1 MACMHASVRR
11 AGSVAAMAESLR
23 CAVSGRPAGRVGSGQ
38 SLISIHGGGVSFCN
52 DTTDRNFWPCMQMQH
67 TMYATTTF
75 DCAQCIWT
83 DACMLR
89 YIYIYNTYSFFF
101 EGQYL
106 QLGKTEDELG
116 GGASNKAAGLCSMK
130 ITFGHMIRSRRS
142 R

>member
-1 MACMHASVRR
+1 M
-11 AGSVAAMAESLR
+11 
-23 CAVSGRPAGRVGSGQ
+23 
-38 SLISIHGGGVSFCN
+38 SFCN

-67 TMYATTTF
+67 TTTF
-75 DCAQCIWT
+75 GCAQCIWT

-116 GGASNKAAGLCSMK
+116 GGASNKAAAGLCSMK